1 MKILGLHANTHDSG
15 CALIDNG
22 RLVYAANQER
32 FDRVKMSKASPVEAV
47 EALLRTTGVAPEEI
61 DYLAVSDD
69 IGAEG
74 YRSARKRF
82 TRITLDTTFRAAR
95 SYYARRPW
103 SLLKYWRH
111 FRFRGKKKSARRHD
125 ERVRRP
131 KAYLADRGF
140 GGEVRSYEHGFC
152 HAATAYYPSGFEECL
167 LFVMEGASFINASSV
182 YLGRDEKIEKLL
194 DIPWPHS
201 PGVFYATVTLLLGF
215 TPTRHEGKITGLAAQ
230 GDPTV
235 LGDLARSLFRLHPE
249 KDGFRISP
257 LIHIWYWDYQAKR
270 RPDALPKELRGHR
283 REDIAAAWQI
293 ALEEAVVGLV
303 ERYLKRYPHVRHVG
317 LAGGV
322 HGNVK
327 LNQRINAL
335 DPIEEIYVHPGM
347 SDCGQAAGAALAC
360 WAEVAGDSPPSR
372 LQNVYLGPPPDP
384 REIDNL
390 ADKLQLV
397 FEPTDR
403 LPDRIAELLTQ
414 GKVVALCRGAMEYG
428 PRALG
433 NRSILY
439 TPTDPA
445 VNDWLNKQL
454 RRTEFMPFAP
464 VTLIEEAPKCYVN
477 GLKSAHT
484 SSFMTVCYDCT
495 DYMARTQPAVVH
507 VDGTARP
514 QYISREQNPFY
525 YDIVSCF
532 RDRTG
537 LPSVVNT
544 SFNMPEEP
552 IVCTAE
558 DALEAFVASH
568 LDALVLADRLLLR
581 ESNPQL
587 PQKLAEHLARPQ
599 AS

>member
-1 MKILGLHANTHDSG
+1 M
-15 CALIDNG
+15 
-22 RLVYAANQER
+22 
-32 FDRVKMSKASPVEAV
+32 
-47 EALLRTTGVAPEEI
+47 
-61 DYLAVSDD
+61 
-69 IGAEG
+69 
-74 YRSARKRF
+74 
-82 TRITLDTTFRAAR
+82 
-95 SYYARRPW
+95 
-103 SLLKYWRH
+103 
-111 FRFRGKKKSARRHD
+111 
-125 ERVRRP
+125 
-131 KAYLADRGF
+131 
-140 GGEVRSYEHGFC
+140 
-152 HAATAYYPSGFEECL
+152 
-167 LFVMEGASFINASSV
+167 
-182 YLGRDEKIEKLL
+182 
-194 DIPWPHS
+194 
-201 PGVFYATVTLLLGF
+201 
-215 TPTRHEGKITGLAAQ
+215 
-230 GDPTV
+230 
-235 LGDLARSLFRLHPE
+235 
-249 KDGFRISP
+249 
-257 LIHIWYWDYQAKR
+257 
-270 RPDALPKELRGHR
+270 
-283 REDIAAAWQI
+283 
-293 ALEEAVVGLV
+293 
-303 ERYLKRYPHVRHVG
+303 
-317 LAGGV
+317 
-322 HGNVK
+322 
-327 LNQRINAL
+327 
-335 DPIEEIYVHPGM
+335 
-347 SDCGQAAGAALAC
+347 
-360 WAEVAGDSPPSR
+360 
-372 LQNVYLGPPPDP
+372 
-384 REIDNL
+384 
-390 ADKLQLV
+390 
-397 FEPTDR
+397 
-403 LPDRIAELLTQ
+403 
-414 GKVVALCRGAMEYG
+414 VALCRGAMEYG

-454 RRTEFMPFAP
+454 RRTEYVREPRAPVPAP

-544 SFNMPEEP
+544 SFNMHEEP